1 MGFLFLGIYN
11 LQKVTH
17 TYKGVESQ
25 LMIQVFPEPTVGG
38 LIQREDGKILL
49 CDSHKWPGL
58 YTVPG
63 GHVELGETCE
73 DALVREI
80 KEEVG
85 LDIKVLELVSI
96 QQVIYPKEF
105 WKRAHFIFFDYLCS
119 VVGNETPRVD
129 SNEIQGVIWV
139 EPKEAL
145 TLNIDRYLKHFI
157 ARLLD
162 KSTPFIVSWK

>member
-1 MGFLFLGIYN
+1 MEQI
-11 LQKVTH
+11 
-17 TYKGVESQ
+17 
-25 LMIQVFPEPTVGG
+25 FPEPTVGG
-38 LIQREDGKILL
+38 LIRREDGMVLL

-73 DALVREI
+73 EALMREI
-80 KEEVG
+80 EEEVG

-105 WKRAHFIFFDYLCS
+105 WKKAHFIFFDYLCS
-119 VVGNETPRVD
+119 AGGNQTPRVD
-129 SNEIQGVIWV
+129 SNEIQGTIWV
-139 EPKEAL
+139 APRDAL
-145 TLNIDRYLKHFI
+145 KLNIDRYLKHFI

-162 KSTPFIVSWK
+162 PKNTPFIVSWR

>member
-1 MGFLFLGIYN
+1 LLS
-11 LQKVTH
+11 Q
-17 TYKGVESQ
+17 TY
-25 LMIQVFPEPTVGG
+25 PEPTVGG
-38 LIQREDGKILL
+38 LIRREDGLVLL

-73 DALVREI
+73 DALMREI

-85 LDIKVLELVSI
+85 LEIKVLELVSI

-119 VVGNETPRVD
+119 IEGNQTPKVD
-129 SNEIQGVIWV
+129 ANEIQGTIWV
-139 EPKEAL
+139 NPRDAL
-145 TLNIDRYLKHFI
+145 KLNIDRYLKHFI
-157 ARLLD
+157 GRLLD
-162 KSTPFIVSWK
+162 KENYPFIVAWRQA